1 MCCGLVA
8 VDAMCTT
15 EALGILKL
23 SSPSSGIV
31 VTCNRITIREKLF
44 DLIEFTL
51 WCAQL
56 VLLSTKI
63 VYCTYNFF
71 KLIF

>member
-31 VTCNRITIREKLF
+31 VTCNEAQTNDFSQNKIESLTRIICSAF
-44 DLIEFTL
+44 I
-51 WCAQL
+51 
-56 VLLSTKI
+56 SG
-63 VYCTYNFF
+63 FF
-71 KLIF
+71 I